1 MSRKIFQNTDFFY
14 RLDALRKHLKLTAYA
29 FTELTGTSHSF
40 YSELKAGRTGPSFKM
55 LVGLLQ
61 NVSNLNI
68 NWLLFGE
75 GEMFLPGNTKISDQ
89 KQAYG
94 WADDLI
100 KMLSTIS
107 PERRNAVISLIDNM
121 IKLTDNK

>member
-75 GEMFLPGNTKISDQ
+75 GEMFLPENTRIKETGA
-89 KQAYG
+89 AYS
-94 WADDLI
+94 WSKEILDTLE
-100 KMLSTIS
+100 KLS
-107 PERRNAVISLIDNM
+107 PERRNAIISLIDNM